1 MPARNAP
8 QAAPQPDAPSRVSW
22 HSQETCLAL
31 TIQETGQ
38 NGLCDEEVARRLAI
52 HGPNRLPD
60 AKARGPLRR
69 FIEQFNNLLIL
80 LLLGSAV
87 VAGVLGHWVDAGV
100 IIGVVVI
107 NAIVGFIQEGKAESA
122 MAAIRSMLQPLAAVL
137 RGGHRRQVD
146 SAGLVPGDIVL
157 LEAGDRVPADLRL
170 LRAHGLKIDEA
181 PLTGESVPV
190 EKQVAPVAEEAALAD
205 RTCIAYSGT
214 LVTTGQGQG
223 LVVAT
228 GTASEL
234 GRISSLIQSVG
245 TMRSPLLVQM
255 DRFARQLSFII
266 IALSALLLGFAL
278 VTHQMALDDAF
289 LVVIGIAVAA
299 IPEGLPAVL
308 TITLAIGVQRMAGR
322 HAIIRQLSAVETLGS
337 VDVICSDK
345 TGTLTRNEMIV
356 EGALA
361 PGRRWQAGGI
371 GYDPTGDITG
381 PDGPADAAGDPQLAG
396 LAQAALLCNDAALTH
411 QNGVWCVVGDPMEGA
426 LLAFAMKAG
435 LEPAAEAA
443 AWPRRDSIPFDAGH
457 RFMATLHDNRQDKA
471 LILVKGAPERLIA
484 MCDRQQGPE
493 GPLPLD
499 ATHWQQAVEAFAAK
513 GQRVL
518 AFATRP
524 VPFGTETLSF
534 PAVEGGDLVM
544 LGLVGLIDPP
554 RVEAMEAIAECHR
567 AGISVKMITGDHALT
582 ATAIARQLGL
592 KQTDGVVTG
601 RDLAAMDDAAL
612 AHCVRMTDVFAR
624 TTPEDK
630 LRLVQALQA
639 GGRIVAMTGD
649 GVNDA
654 PALKTADVG
663 IAMGRR
669 GTEAAKEAAEMV
681 LADDNFASIV
691 AAVREGR
698 TVGDNVRKVIAW
710 TLPTNG
716 GEALCMIAALLMGS
730 LLPMTAVQILWV
742 NMVTAVLLGLTLAFE
757 PMEPGAMAR
766 PPGGKGKGKGV
777 LDRFLVWRI
786 VLTSVLMLIGVKFT
800 LHWMLSRG
808 TSVEEARTLVVNALV
823 AMEIFYLFSVRYL
836 HMTSLTWTG
845 VVGTPAVLIGVAGTV
860 LLQLAFTY
868 LPLFNDLFG
877 TSPLNLGEG
886 MVAIGTGIALLLVL
900 EVEKLIRHAL
910 RGRGAA

>member
-1 MPARNAP
+1 MSPQNAP
-8 QAAPQPDAPSRVSW
+8 QAAPEPDAPARVSW
-22 HSQETCLAL
+22 HSLETCLAL
-31 TIQETGQ
+31 TIQETGSG
-38 NGLCDEEVARRLAI
+38 GLTDDEAARRFAI
-52 HGPNRLPD
+52 HGPNSLTQARV
-60 AKARGPLRR
+60 RGPLRR
-69 FIEQFNNLLIL
+69 LIEQFNNLLIL

-87 VAGVLGHWVDAGV
+87 VAGLLGHWVDAGV

-107 NAIVGFIQEGKAESA
+107 NAFVGFIQEGKAESA
-122 MAAIRSMLQPLAAVL
+122 MAAIRSMLQPLATVL
-137 RGGHRRQVD
+137 RGGHRRQVE
-146 SAGLVPGDIVL
+146 STSLVPGDIVL

-190 EKQVAPVAEEAALAD
+190 EKQVVPVLEDAGLAD
-205 RTCIAYSGT
+205 RACMAYSGT

-223 LVVAT
+223 LVIAT
-228 GTASEL
+228 GPASEL
-234 GRISSLIQSVG
+234 GRISTLIQSVG
-245 TMRSPLLVQM
+245 ALRSPLLAQM
-255 DRFARQLSFII
+255 DRFARQLSLLIVG
-266 IALSALLLGFAL
+266 LSALLLGFAL
-278 VTHQMALDDAF
+278 AVHQMALDDAF

-322 HAIIRQLSAVETLGS
+322 RAIIRRLAAVETLGS

-356 EGALA
+356 DGALA
-361 PGRRWQAGGI
+361 TGRKWQVTGI

-381 PDGPADAAGDPQLAG
+381 PDGSADKDCDPLLAG
-396 LAQAALLCNDAALTH
+396 LAQAALLCNDATLTH
-411 QNGVWCVVGDPMEGA
+411 ENGHWHVAGDPMEGA

-435 LEPAAEAA
+435 LDPATEMV
-443 AWPRRDSIPFDAGH
+443 AWPRRDAIPFDAGH
-457 RFMATLHDNRQDKA
+457 RFMATLHDNREDQA
-471 LILVKGAPERLIA
+471 IILIKGAPERLIA
-484 MCDRQQGPE
+484 MCDRQQGPG

-499 ATHWQQAVEAFAAK
+499 AAHWQQAVEAFAAK

-518 AFATRP
+518 AFAARAI
-524 VPFGTETLSF
+524 PFGTETLSF
-534 PAVEGGDLVM
+534 AAVEGGDLVL

-554 RVEAMEAIAECHR
+554 RVEAIEAIAECRR

-582 ATAIARQLGL
+582 AAAIARQLGL
-592 KQTDGVVTG
+592 KQTEGVVTG
-601 RDLAAMDDAAL
+601 RDLASMDDADL
-612 AHCVRMTDVFAR
+612 AHCVRATDIFAR

-630 LRLVQALQA
+630 LRLVRALQA

-663 IAMGRR
+663 IAMGQR

-716 GEALCMIAALLMGS
+716 GEALCMIAALTMGT

-766 PPGGKGKGKGV
+766 PPGAKGKGV
-777 LDRFLVWRI
+777 LNRFLVWRI
-786 VLTSVLMLIGVKFT
+786 ALTSVLMLIGVKFS
-800 LHWMLSRG
+800 LHWMLARG
-808 TSVEEARTLVVNALV
+808 ASVEEARTLVVNALV

-836 HMTSLTWTG
+836 HMTSLTWTR
-845 VVGTPAVLIGVAGTV
+845 VLGTPAVLIGVAGTF
-860 LLQLAFTY
+860 LLQVAFTY
-868 LPLFNDLFG
+868 LPLLNDLFG
-877 TSPLNLGEG
+877 TKPLSLGEG
-886 MVAIGTGIALLLVL
+886 LVAVGIGVALLLLL
-900 EVEKLIRHAL
+900 ELEKLIRHAL
-910 RGRGAA
+910 RGKGAA

>member
-1 MPARNAP
+1 M
-8 QAAPQPDAPSRVSW
+8 
-22 HSQETCLAL
+22 
-31 TIQETGQ
+31 
-38 NGLCDEEVARRLAI
+38 
-52 HGPNRLPD
+52 
-60 AKARGPLRR
+60 
-69 FIEQFNNLLIL
+69 LIL
-80 LLLGSAV
+80 LLLASAV
-87 VAGVLGHWVDAGV
+87 VAALLGHWVDAGV

-107 NAIVGFIQEGKAESA
+107 NAIVGFIQEGKAERA
-122 MAAIRSMLQPLAAVL
+122 MSAIRNMLQPLAIVL
-137 RGGHRRQVD
+137 RNGHRQQME
-146 SAGLVPGDIVL
+146 AAALVPGDIVL

-181 PLTGESVPV
+181 PLTGESAPV
-190 EKQVAPVAEEAALAD
+190 EKQVMPVAESAALAD
-205 RTCIAYSGT
+205 RACMAYSGT
-214 LVTTGQGQG
+214 LVTAGQGQG

-228 GTASEL
+228 GLASEL

-245 TMRSPLLVQM
+245 AMRSPLLVQM
-255 DRFARQLSFII
+255 DRFARQLSFVI
-266 IALSALLLGFAL
+266 IAFSALLLAFGL
-278 VTHQMALDDAF
+278 LKHQMALDDAF

-322 HAIIRQLSAVETLGS
+322 HAIIRRLAAVETLGA

-356 EGALA
+356 DGALA
-361 PGRRWQAGGI
+361 PGRAWQIGGT
-371 GYDPTGDITG
+371 GYGPTGDITG
-381 PDGPADAAGDPQLAG
+381 PQGPTDAAGDPLLAG
-396 LAQAALLCNDAALTH
+396 LAQAALLCNDAELA
-411 QNGVWCVVGDPMEGA
+411 QKNGIWCVAGDPMEGA

-435 LEPAAEAA
+435 LDPAVEAA
-443 AWPRRDSIPFDAGH
+443 TWPRRDAIPFDAGH
-457 RFMATLHDNRQDKA
+457 RFMATLHDNRRDRA
-471 LILVKGAPERLIA
+471 LILVKGAPERLID
-484 MCDRQQGPE
+484 MCQRQQGPE
-493 GPLPLD
+493 GPVPLD
-499 ATHWQQAVEAFAAK
+499 AAHWRQAVETFAAQ

-518 AFATRP
+518 AFAAQTAS
-524 VPFGTETLSF
+524 FGTETLSF
-534 PAVEGGDLVM
+534 ATVERGDLVL

-554 RVEAMEAIAECHR
+554 RAEAMAAIAECHR

-582 ATAIARQLGL
+582 AAAIARALGL

-601 RDLAAMDDAAL
+601 RDLAALDDAAL
-612 AHCVRMTDVFAR
+612 AHCVRVTDVFAR

-663 IAMGRR
+663 IAMGQR

-681 LADDNFASIV
+681 LTDDNFASIV

-716 GEALCMIAALLMGS
+716 GEALCMITALVMGT
-730 LLPMTAVQILWV
+730 LLPMTAVQILWI

-766 PPGGKGKGKGV
+766 PPGGKGKGV

-786 VLTSVLMLIGVKFT
+786 ALTSILMLIGVKFT
-800 LHWMLSRG
+800 LHWMLGRG

-845 VVGTPAVLIGVAGTV
+845 VLGTPAVLIGVAGTV

-868 LPLFNDLFG
+868 LPLCHKLFG
-877 TSPLNLGEG
+877 TRPLSLGELA
-886 MVAIGTGIALLLVL
+886 VAAGTGLALLLVL

-910 RGRGAA
+910 PGKKTRQQLS

>member
-1 MPARNAP
+1 ME
-8 QAAPQPDAPSRVSW
+8 V
-22 HSQETCLAL
+22 
-31 TIQETGQ
+31 QETGPG
-38 NGLCDEEVARRLAI
+38 GLCEKEVARRFAI
-52 HGPNRLPD
+52 HGPNRLPE
-60 AKARGPLRR
+60 AKSRGPLRR
-69 FIEQFNNLLIL
+69 FIDQFNNLLIL
-80 LLLGSAV
+80 LLLGSAA
-87 VAGVLGHWVDAGV
+87 VAGLLGHWVDAGV

-122 MAAIRSMLQPLAAVL
+122 MAAIRNMLQPLAAVL
-137 RGGHRRQVD
+137 RDGHRHQVD
-146 SAGLVPGDIVL
+146 AAGLVPGDIVL
-157 LEAGDRVPADLRL
+157 LEAGDRVPADMRL
-170 LRAHGLKIDEA
+170 LRAQGLKIDEA

-190 EKQVAPVAEEAALAD
+190 EKQVAAVAETAVLAD
-205 RTCIAYSGT
+205 RACMAYSGT
-214 LVTTGQGQG
+214 LVTAGQGQG

-228 GTASEL
+228 GLASEL

-245 TMRSPLLVQM
+245 TMRSPLLAQM
-255 DRFARQLSFII
+255 DRFARELSFLI
-266 IALSALLLGFAL
+266 IALSALLLGVAL
-278 VTHQMALDDAF
+278 LMHQMALDEAF

-322 HAIIRQLSAVETLGS
+322 HAIIRRLAAVETLGS

-356 EGALA
+356 DGALA
-361 PGRRWQAGGI
+361 PGRAWQVAGI

-381 PDGPADAAGDPQLAG
+381 PDGSTDAATDPLLFG
-396 LAQAALLCNDAALTH
+396 LAQAALLCNDAALRNQGGTW
-411 QNGVWCVVGDPMEGA
+411 QVAGDPMEGA

-435 LEPAAEAA
+435 LEPATEAV
-443 AWPRRDSIPFDAGH
+443 AWPRRDVIPFDAGH
-457 RFMATLHDNRQDKA
+457 RFMATLHDNRQDRA
-471 LILVKGAPERLIA
+471 LILVKGAPERLIEI
-484 MCDRQQGPE
+484 CQQQQGP
-493 GPLPLD
+493 GGLVPLD
-499 ATHWQQAVEAFAAK
+499 RGYWHQAVESFAAK

-518 AFATRP
+518 AFATQP
-524 VPFGTETLSF
+524 MPFGTEAMSF
-534 PAVEGGDLVM
+534 SAVEEGSLVL

-554 RVEAMEAIAECHR
+554 RMEAMAAIAECHS
-567 AGISVKMITGDHALT
+567 AGIAVKMITGDHALT
-582 ATAIARQLGL
+582 AAAIARQLGL
-592 KQTDGVVTG
+592 KQTEGVVTG

-612 AHCVRMTDVFAR
+612 AHCVRVTDVFAR

-630 LRLVQALQA
+630 LRLVRALQA

-663 IAMGRR
+663 IAMGQR

-681 LADDNFASIV
+681 LADDNFTSIV

-716 GEALCMIAALLMGS
+716 GEALCMITALAMGT

-742 NMVTAVLLGLTLAFE
+742 NMVTAILLGLTLAFE

-766 PPGGKGKGKGV
+766 PPGAKGKGV

-786 VLTSVLMLIGVKFT
+786 ALTSVLMLIGVKFT
-800 LHWMLSRG
+800 LHWMLARG
-808 TSVEEARTLVVNALV
+808 AGVEEARTLVVNALV

-845 VVGTPAVLIGVAGTV
+845 LLGTPAVLIGVAGTV

-868 LPLFNDLFG
+868 LPLLNDLFG
-877 TSPLNLGEG
+877 TRPLSLGEG
-886 MVAIGTGIALLLVL
+886 AMAIGTGIALLLLL
-900 EVEKLIRHAL
+900 EMEKLIRHAL
-910 RGRGAA
+910 RGKGAA